1 MTYENKGAN
10 QNAHLCN
17 LVSAFNVCNLDSRYT
32 LIPLAEYLRGQVFSW
47 GVSHYSNKVYNMAE
61 LGLN

>member
-1 MTYENKGAN
+1 M
-10 QNAHLCN
+10 AHLYN
-17 LVSAFNVCNLDSRYT
+17 LVSAFNVCNPDSRYT

-47 GVSHYSNKVYNMAE
+47 GGSHYSNIVYSMAE